1 MSLYLLKCLKIP
13 FDNVERSLAVNCSV
27 QNKTL
32 FKWISRHKDVFI
44 LEVKKNEKI
53 KRKAFHSLRLQ
64 WV

>member
-1 MSLYLLKCLKIP
+1 MSLYLLKSLKIP
-13 FDNVERSLAVNCSV
+13 FDNVERSLADNRYV

-44 LEVKKNEKI
+44 LEVKKI
-53 KRKAFHSLRLQ
+53 KKLQKSVGLRLQ